1 MYSSLS
7 PTSLSSISLPYFTSH
22 FFFVLPLQPIQPS
35 LLPASHLPAS
45 RLRRGE
51 PCGDYLQYIAHFF
64 HLTVCMYMYA
74 VHIYN
79 SVLDSCMPMS
89 GNPLLPEHYFWQQKI
104 YHVLTSLFILYVV
117 TLDTGAMRNVNCSLS
132 NACVCLIAYIVV
144 MTRSRVRF
152 TPIELSKLWCP
163 KKLVMWP
170 MMMEMRVGRQV
181 VRVNPSNLRSNCM
194 RITTWPSSSDLLLQK
209 EKPDILYAAVFKDA
223 LLMRA
228 IGTSLQYVE
237 KVTKIL

>member
-1 MYSSLS
+1 
-7 PTSLSSISLPYFTSH
+7 
-22 FFFVLPLQPIQPS
+22 
-35 LLPASHLPAS
+35 
-45 RLRRGE
+45 
-51 PCGDYLQYIAHFF
+51 
-64 HLTVCMYMYA
+64 MYA

-132 NACVCLIAYIVV
+132 YACVCLIAYIVV
-144 MTRSRVRF
+144 MTRSRVR
-152 TPIELSKLWCP
+152 
-163 KKLVMWP
+163 WP

>member
-64 HLTVCMYMYA
+64 HLTVCTMYMYA

-132 NACVCLIAYIVV
+132 YACVCLIAYIVV

-181 VRVNPSNLRSNCM
+181 VRENPSNLRSNWI
-194 RITTWPSSSDLLLQK
+194 RITKLLSSDWLEQK
-209 EKPDILYAAVFKDA
+209 EMLVITYGATSKDP
-223 LLMRA
+223 LLIMA
-228 IGTSLQYVE
+228 YGINL
-237 KVTKIL
+237 